1 MKRKLEEKQ
10 GSEQEAINLG
20 DLEIEG
26 LLGLFICLL
35 SEKALRYL
43 GVPKTEDN
51 VRDLKRASVTINSI
65 SRIIDQLEVLVPG
78 EMVDQY
84 RSLLSELQLQYV
96 RQTRSDQ

>member
-1 MKRKLEEKQ
+1 MNRKLEGKQ

-26 LLGLFICLL
+26 LLGLFIGLL
-35 SEKALRYL
+35 SEKSLRYL
-43 GVPKTEDN
+43 GVPETEDN
-51 VRDLKRASVTINSI
+51 VRDLKRASVAINSI
-65 SRIIDQLEVLVPG
+65 SRIIDQLEALVP
-78 EMVDQY
+78 EEVVDQY